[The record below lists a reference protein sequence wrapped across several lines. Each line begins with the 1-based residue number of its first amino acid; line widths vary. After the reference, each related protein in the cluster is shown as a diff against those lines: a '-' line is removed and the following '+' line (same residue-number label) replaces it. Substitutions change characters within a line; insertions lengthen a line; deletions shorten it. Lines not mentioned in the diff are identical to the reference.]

1 MARQEAETEAA
12 ARLYDSFGPSLFRY
26 ALMILG
32 RREAAEDVI
41 QQVFVALVDR
51 GTRHIADPRT
61 YLRTAVRNACYSQ
74 LRAGRVRAPGAA
86 MDEEI
91 LETRPDTSE
100 PLSVE
105 DRLAL
110 QSGIL
115 ALPPEQREVIHLHVF
130 EGLTFKEVAAATG
143 EPPNTVASRYR
154 YALGKLRAG
163 FLGLS

>member
-1 MARQEAETEAA
+1 MARKEAETEAA

-32 RREAAEDVI
+32 RRDAAEDVI

-61 YLRTAVRNACYSQ
+61 YLRAAVRNACYSE
-74 LRAGRVRAPGAA
+74 LRAGRVRDPGTGIA
-86 MDEEI
+86 EEI
-91 LETRPDTSE
+91 LEARPDTTE
-100 PLSVE
+100 PLSAE

-110 QSGIL
+110 QAGIL
-115 ALPPEQREVIHLHVF
+115 ALPAEQREVVHLHVF
-130 EGLTFKEVAAATG
+130 EGLTFKEVGAATG

-154 YALGKLRAG
+154 YAIGKLRAG
-163 FLGLS
+163 FQGLR

>member
-41 QQVFVALVDR
+41 QQVFVALIDR
-51 GTRHIADPRT
+51 GAGHVADPRT
-61 YLRTAVRNACYSQ
+61 YLRAAVRNACYSQ
-74 LRAGRVRAPGAA
+74 LRTARVRDPGTAA
-86 MDEEI
+86 AEEI
-91 LETRPDTSE
+91 LEARPDTAE
-100 PLSVE
+100 PLSAE

-110 QSGIL
+110 QAGIL
-115 ALPPEQREVIHLHVF
+115 ALPAEQREVIHLHVF

-154 YALGKLRAG
+154 YALGKLRAR
-163 FLGLS
+163 FLELP

>member
-1 MARQEAETEAA
+1 MPRKETETEGA

-32 RREAAEDVI
+32 RRDAAEDAI
-41 QQVFVALVDR
+41 QQVFVALIDG
-51 GTRHIADPRT
+51 GTRDIADPRA
-61 YLRTAVRNACYSQ
+61 YLRTAVRNACYSH
-74 LRAGRVRAPGAA
+74 LRAGRGRAPGTVTA
-86 MDEEI
+86 EEI
-91 LETRPDTSE
+91 LEARPDTSE
-100 PLSVE
+100 PLSAE

-110 QSGIL
+110 EAGLL
-115 ALPPEQREVIHLHVF
+115 ALPAEQREVIHLHVF

-163 FLGLS
+163 FRGLP